1 VTDEGADSAAP
12 TEEDVGALPAR
23 PSRALWR
30 AIEPVSQDE
39 FFARYWEREPLVVER
54 GEAGRFAD
62 LLTPAEVER
71 SISETA
77 IRAPGFRL
85 VKAGARL
92 EQREYTT
99 NLSWK
104 PTPFTGTVEVDRV
117 LEEWRNGATIVLQAL
132 HVNWPPLARYCR
144 LLEAELGHPVQAN
157 AYYTPRS
164 AQGFPVH
171 HDTHDV
177 FVLQVAGEKR
187 WLLYE
192 PVWELPLRGQPYA
205 DEAHGPPGEP
215 EELVL
220 EAGDTLYLPRGWLHE
235 AATSESDSLHLT
247 IGVNVYTWFDAVRAA
262 LDDCRD
268 DVEFRRGV
276 PVDGAMRADLVER
289 LRRRLEPHEV
299 AARMRER
306 FVRTRRRIRDGAF
319 DDLRALEQLDG
330 ETAVERRDTAIADVV
345 ERDGRIAIV
354 FEGKE
359 ISFPARVREAVEFV
373 TRGPATFRPTAVP
386 GLDEEGQL
394 AVVRRLVREGLLR
407 VSGGAEETWR
417 ESAAAARAP
426 ASRR

>member
-1 VTDEGADSAAP
+1 VTD
-12 TEEDVGALPAR
+12 TALE
-23 PSRALWR
+23 R
-30 AIEPVSQDE
+30 AIEPVGRDE
-39 FFARYWEREPLVVER
+39 FFARYWECEPLVVER
-54 GEAGRFAD
+54 GEAVRFAD
-62 LLTPAEVER
+62 FLAPADVER
-71 SISETA
+71 AISETA
-77 IRAPGFRL
+77 IRAPAFRL

-92 EQREYTT
+92 DQRDYTAK
-99 NLSWK
+99 LSWK
-104 PTPFTGTVEVDRV
+104 PAPFSGTVDVDRV

-132 HVNWPPLARYCR
+132 HINWPPLARYCR
-144 LLEAELGHPVQAN
+144 LLESELGHPVQAN

-192 PVWELPLRGQPYA
+192 PVWELPLRGQPYS
-205 DEAHGPPGEP
+205 EETHGPPGEP

-220 EAGDTLYLPRGWLHE
+220 RAGDTLYLPRGWLHE
-235 AATSESDSLHLT
+235 AATSEADSLHVT

-276 PVDGAMRADLVER
+276 PVDGGMRADLGER
-289 LRRRLEPHEV
+289 LRRRLEAHEV

-306 FVRTRRRIRDGAF
+306 FIRRRRPIRDGAF
-319 DDLRALEQLDG
+319 DDLRALERLDG
-330 ETAVERRDTAIADVV
+330 ETPVERRDTAIADVV
-345 ERDGRIAIV
+345 ERGGSVAIV

-359 ISFPARVREAVEFV
+359 VSFPARVREAVGFV
-373 TRGPATFRPTAVP
+373 ASGPAAFRPVDVP

-394 AVVRRLVREGLLR
+394 VLVRRLVREGLLR
-407 VSGGAEETWR
+407 VSGAAEETLR
-417 ESAAAARAP
+417 ESAVAARAP
-426 ASRR
+426 VSRR